1 MLETIKKI
9 INLSQKRINYLHNV
23 NNRWF
28 YKWYKTYIEAIQEE
42 LKEAKDEIK
51 KHNDVYLE
59 DELWDVFW
67 CYLCLIH
74 SLEEE
79 KLIDK
84 EKIFERCFKKFS
96 ERIWEWWDDWSNW
109 YEVKEKQKKELAEEH
124 ELINNEKWI
133 KNN

>member
-9 INLSQKRINYLHNV
+9 IDLSKKRINYLHNV
-23 NNRWF
+23 NDRWF
-28 YKWYKTYIEAIQEE
+28 YKGYKTYIKAIREE

-51 KHNDVYLE
+51 KHNNVYLE

-67 CYLCLIH
+67 CYLCLVH

-84 EKIFERCFKKFS
+84 EKIFERCWKKFN
-96 ERIWEWWDDWSNW
+96 ERIKATWDDWANR
-109 YEVKEKQKKELAEEH
+109 YDVKEKQKKELKKEH
-124 ELINNEKWI
+124 EDLIKRLNN
-133 KNN
+133 